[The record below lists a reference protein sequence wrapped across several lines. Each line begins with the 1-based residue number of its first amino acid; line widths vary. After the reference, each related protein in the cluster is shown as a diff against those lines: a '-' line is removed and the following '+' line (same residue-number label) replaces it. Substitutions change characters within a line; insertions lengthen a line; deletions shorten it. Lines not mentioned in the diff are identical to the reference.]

1 MANANIL
8 SRQMKANHLLCPG
21 EACPLRFTCRRWQDW
36 LNNEDDDADEMIPG
50 YLNGKC
56 ISYEQKGYYGG

>member
-1 MANANIL
+1 
-8 SRQMKANHLLCPG
+8 MKANHLLCPG